1 MWIRGLFFACKSTSL
16 FKWYLIIN
24 ALRFLPWRRPAG
36 PGRQERLHEPPSA
49 NVVRV
54 SLLTTEFRRHAS
66 ALILKTERLFYG
78 RN

>member
-1 MWIRGLFFACKSTSL
+1 MRYAFCRGVVPPGPEDSNVSMKRLIRLVESF
-16 FKWYLIIN
+16 
-24 ALRFLPWRRPAG
+24 WRRP
-36 PGRQERLHEPPSA
+36 GRQYRLHEPPSA

-54 SLLTTEFRRHAS
+54 AHLTTEFRRRAA

>member
-1 MWIRGLFFACKSTSL
+1 MRYAFCRGVVPPGPEDRNVSMNRLIRLVESF
-16 FKWYLIIN
+16 
-24 ALRFLPWRRPAG
+24 RRR

>member
-1 MWIRGLFFACKSTSL
+1 MRYAFCRGVVPPGPEDSNVSMNRLIRLVESF
-16 FKWYLIIN
+16 
-24 ALRFLPWRRPAG
+24 WRRP
-36 PGRQERLHEPPSA
+36 GRQYRLHEPPSA

-54 SLLTTEFRRHAS
+54 SLLTTEFRRRAA